1 MLADVG
7 RGSSPNLK
15 FSCQMASDQE
25 EDASLVPTWAVGQE
39 SPASS
44 WILIS
49 LDGRGGLLEG
59 ASLVS
64 LGG

>member
-1 MLADVG
+1 
-7 RGSSPNLK
+7 
-15 FSCQMASDQE
+15 MASDQE